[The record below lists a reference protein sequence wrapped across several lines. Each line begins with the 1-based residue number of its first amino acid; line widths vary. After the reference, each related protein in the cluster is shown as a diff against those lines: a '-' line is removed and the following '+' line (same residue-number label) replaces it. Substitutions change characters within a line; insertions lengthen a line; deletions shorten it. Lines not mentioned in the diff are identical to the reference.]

1 MDVGAAR
8 IAEQRGQ
15 ARCCE
20 AFSGHLGRRGWKPAG
35 HTMVGTLPEP
45 NDRRPVSARAGG
57 KFRIERRK
65 IAFTSSR
72 AAVCGQPDR
81 PLSKKII
88 GRSISI
94 FRERFSRGSGFRRWL
109 RAVALFHQPARQH
122 GGGIFLHP
130 KVEKRADLLAQ
141 IGGMAETREF
151 ITLQR
156 VSRSGE
162 KELPRG
168 LGLVVVHVRLR
179 KPCVN

>member
-1 MDVGAAR
+1 MSVG
-8 IAEQRGQ
+8 IRGR

-20 AFSGHLGRRGWKPAG
+20 AFSGNVGGREWKPTG
-35 HTMVGTLPEP
+35 HTMLGTLPEP

-57 KFRIERRK
+57 KFWIEHRK

-88 GRSISI
+88 GRSVSI

-130 KVEKRADLLAQ
+130 KVEKRADLLAE